1 MSKVES
7 LKRLLKKVTG
17 VNSNAQT
24 VSKVLDDFAEN
35 YVPGSGSYKIVSYES
50 VFATTEITTEVPI
63 NISQFDKDNDL
74 LIVYINRLRAIPG
87 SDYTISSDGNK
98 IQLTQSLE
106 ASQVVNFLAV
116 KVGGSNE

>member
-7 LKRLLKKVTG
+7 LKKLLKKVTG
-17 VNSNAQT
+17 VNSNGET
-24 VSKVLDDFAEN
+24 VSKVLDDFTN
-35 YVPGSGSYKIVSYES
+35 SYKQSFKIVSYES
-50 VFATTEITTEVPI
+50 VFTTTEITTEVPI

-98 IQLTQSLE
+98 IQLTNSLE

-116 KVGGSNE
+116 KVGGSYE